1 LRGFY
6 HDEKRPTGWNNT
18 AFESVGMPHVLWE
31 LQGEQVMG
39 PDHKLTLAKPG
50 KLSPKEY
57 DDAVG
62 DLVAFMVWMAE
73 PNAQYRK
80 QLGIAVLLFLGVFF
94 VVAYAMKRAFW
105 KDIH

>member
-1 LRGFY
+1 
-6 HDEKRPTGWNNT
+6 
-18 AFESVGMPHVLWE
+18 MPHVLWE

-39 PDHKLTLAKPG
+39 ADHKLTLAKPG

-73 PNAQYRK
+73 PQAQFRK
-80 QLGIAVLLFLGVFF
+80 QLGVAVLIFLGVFF
-94 VVAYAMKRAFW
+94 VVAYAMKRTFW

>member
-1 LRGFY
+1 
-6 HDEKRPTGWNNT
+6 
-18 AFESVGMPHVLWE
+18 MPHVLWE

-39 PDHKLTLAKPG
+39 ADHKLTLARPG

-73 PNAQYRK
+73 PQAQFRK
-80 QLGIAVLLFLGVFF
+80 QLGVAVLLFLGVLF